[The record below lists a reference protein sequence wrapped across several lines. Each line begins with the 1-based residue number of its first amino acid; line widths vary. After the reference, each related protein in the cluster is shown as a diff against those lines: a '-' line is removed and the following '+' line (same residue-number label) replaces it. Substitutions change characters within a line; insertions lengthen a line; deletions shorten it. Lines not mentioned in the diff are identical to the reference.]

1 MDGAAWWATVY
12 GVTRVRHD
20 LASKQKL
27 TYFISWSELLAFI
40 DFLLFD
46 GLDLWKEVL

>member
-1 MDGAAWWATVY
+1 MDGAAWWATVC